1 LRPLWFAAV
10 FALASIPVGARA
22 EPLRLDEA
30 VRQALASNER
40 ALKAPLRVDQAEG
53 SLHRARDAFFPTLVL
68 GSQYA
73 WTPNGRS
80 TSSVTGGLTLNQPIV
95 NPSAFPLYSQAKHNL
110 ESEKWGAA
118 QDRRL
123 LAFDTAK
130 AFMGTLATERVLAA
144 SNRRL
149 DTAKANHDYAEA
161 RVTAGLASSNDVT
174 RADVEIASAM
184 ATVVGA
190 QSNVDRAYITLSFLL
205 GKPVPPGLVVPE
217 VLTRSA
223 MVYEPKDADIQ
234 AAIEHRFDVKS
245 AHEKVEAAKDFA
257 KEPLYRLIPSLSA
270 QAALRFDPDP
280 VGSAKKFDESITLN
294 LSWNIFDAG
303 FRYADREVRT
313 AQLKSAELD
322 EKLLRRSVETDIRLA
337 LVSVRAARKTLE
349 IAETGV
355 TAAKKSLDETTILYK
370 QGLAKQIEFTNAT
383 LSVFD
388 AELTRE
394 SARLTMEQAYLD
406 LRQALGMDPTE

>member
-1 LRPLWFAAV
+1 LRSPWFAAV
-10 FALASIPVGARA
+10 FVLASFPAGAVA

-30 VRQALASNER
+30 VRLSLASNER

-73 WTPNGRS
+73 ITPNGRTT
-80 TSSVTGGLTLNQPIV
+80 TSLTGGLTLNQPIL
-95 NPSAFPLYSQAKHNL
+95 NPSAFPLYAQAKHNFAA
-110 ESEKWGAA
+110 EKWGSQ
-118 QDRRL
+118 QDLRQ

-144 SNRRL
+144 ANRRL

-174 RADVEIASAM
+174 RAEVEIASAS
-184 ATVVGA
+184 ATVVSA
-190 QSNVDRAYITLSFLL
+190 QGNVDRAYITLSFLL
-205 GKPVPPGLVVPE
+205 GKPVPPGLAVPE
-217 VLTRSA
+217 ALTRASLA
-223 MVYEPKDADIQ
+223 FEPKDADIQ
-234 AAIEHRFDVKS
+234 AAFDRRYDVRA
-245 AHEKVEAAKDFA
+245 AHEKTEAAKDFA
-257 KEPLYRLIPSLSA
+257 KEPLYRLIPSVSA

-280 VGSAKKFDESITLN
+280 IGSARKFDETIALN

-313 AQLKSAELD
+313 AQLKSVELD
-322 EKLLRRSVETDIRLA
+322 EKLLRRTVETDIRLA
-337 LVSVRAARKTLE
+337 LVSVRSARKQFE

-355 TAAKKSLDETTILYK
+355 TAARKSLTETTILYQ

>member
-1 LRPLWFAAV
+1 MRPLSFVAV
-10 FALASIPVGARA
+10 FVLASMPVGVRA
-22 EPLRLDEA
+22 ESLRLDEA
-30 VRQALASNER
+30 VRQALAANER

-73 WTPNGRS
+73 WTPNGKTTS
-80 TSSVTGGLTLNQPIV
+80 TVNGGLTLTQPIL
-95 NPSAFPLYSQAKHNL
+95 NPSAFPLYSQAKHNFQA
-110 ESEKWGAA
+110 EKWGAA
-118 QDRRL
+118 QDLRQ

-144 SNRRL
+144 ANRRL

-161 RVTAGLASSNDVT
+161 RVAAGLTSSNDVT
-174 RADVEIASAM
+174 RADVEIASAQ
-184 ATVVGA
+184 ATVVNA

-205 GKPVPPGLVVPE
+205 AKPVPPGLAVPE

-223 MVYEPKDADIQ
+223 MLYEPKEAEIQ
-234 AAIEHRFDVKS
+234 AAIDHRFDVKA
-245 AHEKVEAAKDFA
+245 AHEKTEAAQDFA
-257 KEPLYRLIPSLSA
+257 KEPFYRLIPSVNA

-280 VGSAKKFDESITLN
+280 VGSAKKFDESITFN
-294 LSWNIFDAG
+294 LTWSVFDAG
-303 FRYADREVRT
+303 FRYADRETRV
-313 AQLKSAELD
+313 AQAKSTSLD
-322 EKLLRRSVETDIRLA
+322 EKLLRRSVEADIKLA
-337 LVSVRAARKTLE
+337 LVSLRAARKTLE
-349 IAETGV
+349 ISETGV

>member
-1 LRPLWFAAV
+1 M
-10 FALASIPVGARA
+10 LASLPAGAVA

-30 VRQALASNER
+30 VRLSLASNER

-73 WTPNGRS
+73 ITPNGR
-80 TSSVTGGLTLNQPIV
+80 TTTAVTGGLTLNQPIL
-95 NPSAFPLYSQAKHNL
+95 NPSAFPLYAQAKHNL
-110 ESEKWGAA
+110 ASEKWGAA
-118 QDRRL
+118 QDVRQ

-174 RADVEIASAM
+174 RADVEIASAS
-184 ATVVGA
+184 ATVVNA
-190 QSNVDRAYITLSFLL
+190 QANVDRAYITLSFLL
-205 GKPVPPGLVVPE
+205 GKPVPPGLAVPE
-217 VLTRSA
+217 VLTRSSMA
-223 MVYEPKDADIQ
+223 YEPKDADIQ
-234 AAIEHRFDVKS
+234 AAFDRRYDVRS

-257 KEPLYRLIPSLSA
+257 KEPLYRLIPSVSA

-280 VGSAKKFDESITLN
+280 VGSAKKFDETIALN
-294 LSWNIFDAG
+294 LTWNIFDAG

-322 EKLLRRSVETDIRLA
+322 EKLLRRTVETDIRLA
-337 LVSVRAARKTLE
+337 LVSLRSARKQFD

-355 TAAKKSLDETTILYK
+355 TAARKSLDETTILYQ